1 MEKKKIV
8 VTDPCYIM
16 SHEDWT
22 KCGDAAEKQRDEHK
36 REWEEAF
43 HEIVTQRL
51 TELSGHK
58 AYATSTGFGDWDND
72 IDGQSFCADSGM
84 VCVCYLTDEMQK
96 MLDESPNKGIA
107 AIITVEGDIK
117 VNFDYSNLDWTVV
130 EIEDSAGNF
139 FRSSDPCDG
148 EDEDEEYE
156 DEED

>member
-8 VTDPCYIM
+8 VTDPRYIM
-16 SHEDWT
+16 SNEDWT

-72 IDGQSFCADSGM
+72 IDGQFFCADSGM

-96 MLDESPNKGIA
+96 MLDESPNKEIA

-139 FRSSDPCDG
+139 FRSYDPGDE

-156 DEED
+156 DEEV